1 MKKNLLFLCLV
12 FSFHGIAQVHVAM
25 PPDAEAFYNK
35 AIPLVKPGLK
45 KLIIQ
50 TSDEL
55 KNRQANA
62 DSLIKAL
69 HANPV
74 LNGMSSE
81 NIEGLSTLI
90 LVQASKNADDD
101 LKKMVLG
108 MRNDEAGLVA
118 NSASGTKS
126 ESPEQ
131 IHERKQ
137 VMLQMIAY
145 QKSKMAEEI
154 SIVMKKIS
162 DNKEN
167 IINNLK

>member
-1 MKKNLLFLCLV
+1 MKKNLLFLCIV
-12 FSFHGIAQVHVAM
+12 FSFHGIAQVHTAM

-35 AIPLVKPGLK
+35 AIPLVKPRLK

-50 TSDEL
+50 TADEL
-55 KNRQANA
+55 RNRQANA

-74 LNGMSSE
+74 LTGMSSE
-81 NIEGLSTLI
+81 DIEGLSTLI
-90 LVQASKNADDD
+90 LVQASKDADDD

-108 MRNDEAGLVA
+108 MRNDEAGSVA
-118 NSASGTKS
+118 NNASGTKS

-131 IHERKQ
+131 INERKQ

-145 QKSKMAEEI
+145 RKSKMAEEI
-154 SIVMKKIS
+154 SLVMKKIG

-167 IINNLK
+167 IINNLR